1 MRPLK
6 NKTSN
11 VLLICLAGMLL
22 VIFFFGLRPKDF
34 YLFNNVTWISNQNGI
49 HIGKYG
55 IAYTDSLF
63 SADRSSSP
71 STDNGLSVEIALK
84 SGPVKDERFKFLLV
98 LHNGDDS
105 RQFLIGQWRS
115 SIILMNGDDYNG
127 RKGIKKIGM
136 RGALL
141 PHKTRFVT
149 ITSGEEEGTKVYIDG
164 QLAAQ
169 KRDLF
174 MKIPDG
180 REETRLVVGNSVYGR
195 HSWEGNIY
203 GLAIYGYTLAAEDA
217 AYHFKRWS
225 KERNFLFAKGDEPKA
240 LYIFDEK
247 SGETALDRA
256 GEDHHIK
263 IPSIMKMLKRKILV
277 LPWHDVELNL
287 SLLEDIIINI
297 LGFIPLGFLL
307 NIIFMNMGGFI
318 KEHAFLFT
326 VSHCFLISLIIE
338 IAQAWMP
345 SRSSSM
351 LDLILNTL
359 GAMIGAMCYRFYL
372 RIRK

>member
-1 MRPLK
+1 MGSLK
-6 NKTSN
+6 NRTSKG
-11 VLLICLAGMLL
+11 LLICLAAMLL
-22 VIFFFGLRPKDF
+22 GIFFFGLRPKDF

-49 HIGKYG
+49 HVGKYG
-55 IAYTDSLF
+55 IAYTDSSF
-63 SADRSSSP
+63 TSDRSSSRLP
-71 STDNGLSVEIALK
+71 DSGLSVEIALK
-84 SGPVKDERFKFLLV
+84 SGAVKDERFKFLLV

-105 RQFLIGQWRS
+105 EQLLIGQWRS

-127 RKGIKKIGM
+127 KQGIKKIGM
-136 RGALL
+136 RGTLL
-141 PHKTRFVT
+141 PHKIRFVT

-164 QLAAQ
+164 QLAAK

-174 MKIPDG
+174 LKIPDG

-203 GLAIYGYTLAAEDA
+203 GLAIYQYTITAKDA
-217 AYHFKRWS
+217 AFHFMRWS
-225 KERNFLFAKGDEPKA
+225 KERNFWFAKEDEPKL

-247 SGETALDRA
+247 TGETAFDQS
-256 GEDHHIK
+256 GGNHHIK
-263 IPSIMKMLKRKILV
+263 IPSIMKMLKRKMLV
-277 LPWHDVELNL
+277 LPWHDIEFNRP
-287 SLLEDIIINI
+287 LLQDIIINI

-307 NIIFMNMGGFI
+307 NILFINMTGFI
-318 KEHAFLFT
+318 KEHAFLIS
-326 VSHCFLISLIIE
+326 VSLCFVISLIIE

-359 GAMIGAMCYRFYL
+359 GALLGAMCYRFYL
-372 RIRK
+372 NY